1 MGSALSRATA
11 GDLTFA
17 TVRDG
22 AGLVISDANSVDVW
36 NTRKGSVKSYP
47 VRGGQANRPTDLT
60 GGAEVFEQVGP
71 MRKYDRFVFD
81 SDGAGEQIRI
91 IEFLQIG
98 G

>member
-1 MGSALSRATA
+1 M
-11 GDLTFA
+11 

-81 SDGAGEQIRI
+81 SDGAGEQMHSYKVYV
-91 IEFLQIG
+91 F
-98 G
+98 